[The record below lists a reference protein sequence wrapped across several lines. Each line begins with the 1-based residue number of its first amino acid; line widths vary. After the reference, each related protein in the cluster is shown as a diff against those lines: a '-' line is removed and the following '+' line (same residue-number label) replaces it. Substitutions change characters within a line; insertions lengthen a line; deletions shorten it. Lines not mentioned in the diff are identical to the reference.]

1 MVKIL
6 LRAFKSFI
14 AKYSIV
20 CTFIQTI
27 HFQYIC
33 NFSYA
38 NHFIINCL
46 KSIKT
51 NQYAFSYKLFYQ
63 FKSFCNHSNTL
74 ELERE
79 KWRTNS
85 KMKTKEEVEEQTKK
99 LVALDSNPRNLD
111 QFGLSSSST
120 PIPIQLTIIL
130 LVEYSR
136 SSIQVY
142 FLPDSPL
149 PYILHFFRKSLTFVL
164 GNVIPHF

>member
-1 MVKIL
+1 MYQFILNSNLTVNIL

-20 CTFIQTI
+20 CTFIQII
-27 HFQYIC
+27 HFQYLC
-33 NFSYA
+33 NFSYG
-38 NHFIINCL
+38 NHFTINCL

-51 NQYAFSYKLFYQ
+51 NQYAFSYKSFQQ

-85 KMKTKEEVEEQTKK
+85 KMETKERVEEQTKK
-99 LVALDSNPRNLD
+99 LVALDSNPWNLN
-111 QFGLSSSST
+111 QFRFSSSLS

-130 LVEYSR
+130 LVGYSK
-136 SSIQVY
+136 SSI
-142 FLPDSPL
+142 
-149 PYILHFFRKSLTFVL
+149 
-164 GNVIPHF
+164 

>member
-1 MVKIL
+1 MVNIL

-27 HFQYIC
+27 HFQYSC

-38 NHFIINCL
+38 NHFTINCL

-51 NQYAFSYKLFYQ
+51 NQYAFSYKSFQQ
-63 FKSFCNHSNTL
+63 FKSFCNHSNTF

-85 KMKTKEEVEEQTKK
+85 KMETKKRVEEQTKK
-99 LVALDSNPRNLD
+99 LVALNSNPRSFD
-111 QFGLSSSST
+111 QFGLSSSSA

-130 LVEYSR
+130 LVGYSS

-142 FLPDSPL
+142 FLPDSPF
-149 PYILHFFRKSLTFVL
+149 PYILPFFRKSLTFVL
-164 GNVIPHF
+164 GIVMPHF